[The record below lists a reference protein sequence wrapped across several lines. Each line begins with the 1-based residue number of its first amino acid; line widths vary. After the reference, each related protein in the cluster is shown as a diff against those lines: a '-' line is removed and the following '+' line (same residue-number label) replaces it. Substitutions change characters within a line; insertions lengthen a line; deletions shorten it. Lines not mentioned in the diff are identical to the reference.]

1 MLGDGKC
8 KMNWQEA
15 SGMQYVDC
23 GKVFCL
29 TWFILLQKSSLVM
42 VTSVPIPKKS

>member
-1 MLGDGKC
+1 MLGDGKS
-8 KMNWQEA
+8 KINWPET

-29 TWFILLQKSSLVM
+29 TRLQWKSSLVV